1 MMEKYNIVLGVLYKQ
16 KEVINKLYEDIS
28 NIDLSDHD
36 KRYVFA
42 LKAQQLYTAA
52 EDLLKTIAGAFEN
65 QLHDHA
71 RFHAELT
78 GIMHTEIPGCR
89 PALLSDNSKRLLN
102 KLRAFR
108 HFIIHGC
115 DYELDRDELI
125 LLQNKL
131 QTDFL
136 HLMND
141 LDSFSKFI
149 KEMVE

>member
-1 MMEKYNIVLGVLYKQ
+1 MEKYHIVLGVLYKQ
-16 KEVINKLYEDIS
+16 KALINKLYEDIS
-28 NIDLSDHD
+28 DIDLSDYD

-71 RFHAELT
+71 KFHAELI
-78 GIMHTEIPGCR
+78 GVMHTEIPGRR
-89 PALLSDNSKRLLN
+89 PALLSDNSKRLLD

-108 HFIIHGC
+108 HFIRHGY
-115 DYELDRDELI
+115 DYELDRDELQ

-131 QTDFL
+131 QSDFS
-136 HLMND
+136 HLLKDMD
-141 LDSFSKFI
+141 AFGKFI
-149 KEMVE
+149 KELVD